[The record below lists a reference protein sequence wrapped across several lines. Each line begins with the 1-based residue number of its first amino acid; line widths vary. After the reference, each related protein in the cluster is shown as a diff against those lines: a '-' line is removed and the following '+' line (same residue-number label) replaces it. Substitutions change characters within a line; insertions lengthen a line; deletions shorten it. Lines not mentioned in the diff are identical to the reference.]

1 MSRGEKLLYW
11 LIQKLSKQYKRLQ
24 KESEKRKH
32 HVPSESDSES
42 DNALPEVRPLPDD
55 QWHVIYSEHSRSHI
69 DPTLMHLVEFVGN
82 NDENDEDM
90 VDLAIHEN
98 LLAVCSCDPT
108 KDPDDETVALYK
120 ADPTLSEIPLLDEGE
135 HFLGEVALTS
145 AGMLFSAPSTED
157 WTRPLR
163 SYLGVPPALLSEA
176 DELPAISAYLTEK
189 VMGHRRQF
197 YPKLSPATS
206 RRFQWK
212 EHKDLDERM
221 PSYQFKEIPTKST
234 QAQTD
239 EPKRFTFPASAAAST
254 QRARFPN
261 PSGDKISRQKHIPP
275 FIGAARESLPTDTT
289 ATTTITTPNSFAWK
303 LAPEHNYLY
312 LDRDIPPNQWAL
324 YGLDAIDP
332 NHPFKISRPLQ
343 RGEIRTLT
351 MHHNLG

>member
-82 NDENDEDM
+82 NDESDEDM

-145 AGMLFSAPSTED
+145 AGMLFSAPSTKD

-163 SYLGVPPALLSEA
+163 SYLGVPSALLSET

-221 PSYQFKEIPTKST
+221 PPYQFKETPT
-234 QAQTD
+234 
-239 EPKRFTFPASAAAST
+239 RV
-254 QRARFPN
+254 
-261 PSGDKISRQKHIPP
+261 
-275 FIGAARESLPTDTT
+275 SLCL
-289 ATTTITTPNSFAWK
+289 S
-303 LAPEHNYLY
+303 
-312 LDRDIPPNQWAL
+312 
-324 YGLDAIDP
+324 
-332 NHPFKISRPLQ
+332 
-343 RGEIRTLT
+343 
-351 MHHNLG
+351 